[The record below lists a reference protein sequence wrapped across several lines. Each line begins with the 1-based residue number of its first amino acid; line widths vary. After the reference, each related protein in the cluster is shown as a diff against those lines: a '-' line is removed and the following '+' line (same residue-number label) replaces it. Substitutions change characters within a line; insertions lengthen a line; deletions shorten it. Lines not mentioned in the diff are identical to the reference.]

1 MKYKLLNGLHE
12 TLQMEL
18 TRPCQKKAHDHTT
31 ELLKTH
37 DKCIVKMFCGTGKS
51 RVIRAIILTQK
62 KPLNIV
68 VFPSLALIRQFTA
81 DYLKDI
87 KT

>member
-1 MKYKLLNGLHE
+1 MNSPP
-12 TLQMEL
+12 MEL
-18 TRPCQKKAHDHTT
+18 TRPCQKKAHDRTP